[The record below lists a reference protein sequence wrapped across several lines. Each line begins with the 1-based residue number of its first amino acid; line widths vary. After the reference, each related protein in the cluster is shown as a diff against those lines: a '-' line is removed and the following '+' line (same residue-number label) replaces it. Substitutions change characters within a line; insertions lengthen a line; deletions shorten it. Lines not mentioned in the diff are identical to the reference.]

1 MTGLRLNLGLMK
13 QQPLPRIASCFLFV
27 TWSVCSVCAQV

>member
-13 QQPLPRIASCFLFV
+13 QQPLPRIAGCFLFM